1 MKLNKKLV
9 AAMVLGFAGLSVGAV
24 GAADKDDSARREGAG
39 YRGKGP
45 HAPMMHAGPGAN
57 VELFG
62 LGPFG
67 MHPPKPMHHE
77 GKPGKHRDGK
87 GAESRDGR
95 KAAEEGKQL
104 TEEQRAQRFEEHVKH
119 RVDRVLSSV
128 NGTDD
133 QKSKISAIIVAAQ
146 KDLRSMHEQLRSLD
160 ERAETLFKAETID
173 RNAFEQLRVE
183 RAKLM
188 DSISQRASTAYLD
201 AASLLDAKQRQQ
213 LAERKPMPP
222 KHDRKGDKGGKGDK
236 GDKRGKGERHEH
248 RGDKREA
255 PQAKQPAAD
264 DATSN

>member
-24 GAADKDDSARREGAG
+24 GAADKDDSARREGG
-39 YRGKGP
+39 GKGP
-45 HAPMMHAGPGAN
+45 HAPMMHGGPGAN

-77 GKPGKHRDGK
+77 GKPGKPGKHPEGK

-222 KHDRKGDKGGKGDK
+222 KHDRKGDK
-236 GDKRGKGERHEH
+236 RGKGERHEH

-255 PQAKQPAAD
+255 PQAKQSAAD
-264 DATSN
+264 DTTTN